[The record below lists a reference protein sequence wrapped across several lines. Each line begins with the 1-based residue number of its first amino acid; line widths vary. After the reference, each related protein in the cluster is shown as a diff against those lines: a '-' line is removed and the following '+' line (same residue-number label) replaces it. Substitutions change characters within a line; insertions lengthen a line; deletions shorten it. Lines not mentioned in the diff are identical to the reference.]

1 MLGLNEEDIKTI
13 TAVISKCSEVEEAI
27 IFGSR
32 AKGNY
37 RNGSD
42 VDIVLK
48 GGNITRDIIL
58 TISGELNEE
67 TTMPYHFDVL
77 NFNTIRNDDLVAH
90 IQRVG
95 KTVYKRSLC

>member
-1 MLGLNEEDIKTI
+1 MFGLNKEDIKTI
-13 TAVISKCSEVEEAI
+13 TAVISKRHEVEEAL

-32 AKGNY
+32 AKGNF

-48 GGNITRDIIL
+48 GGNITRNTIL
-58 TISGELNEE
+58 TISSELNDE
-67 TTMPYHFDVL
+67 TIMPYHFDVL
-77 NFNTIRNDDLVAH
+77 NFNAIQNEDLVAH

-95 KTVYKRSLC
+95 KIIYKQ